1 MRIFIFVFACLL
13 QLSLQKST
21 PQDDHYIAAVVEY
34 QVQSDISVNVQNYVR
49 LIKEASEQNADIMVF
64 PEMTLTRGNRSISVP
79 IFGILKEYP
88 VPADRPDLYD
98 EMLVTFSQTA
108 KQYQI
113 YVVINIQ
120 EIVDCNDAPGEYC
133 PEKKV
138 YLFNTNVVFDRNGAV
153 IDRYRK
159 INLFGEFS
167 RTPAFKPD
175 LGIFSTDFGVTF
187 GHYICFDLMFQVPA
201 VQVVEKHKLTDVIFT
216 TMWFSE
222 MPYLTAVQI
231 HQGYAYAMNVNFL
244 AAGANNVR
252 VGSAGS
258 GIYSGKAGTLVGTM
272 PGVPTTRLMVA
283 KVPKVPGKVT
293 EPYPGPIYDNPSDH
307 DGLVLKQDPSLP
319 SHISKP
325 LVQGLQEFTL
335 VDKEV
340 SCKFRINLNQ
350 RSGETVP
357 FYRAFVQDGS
367 NTYVLREIGVA
378 ACGVVACKNDDVK
391 ICPYRFSKDEQNT
404 EFEELEILMT
414 TYRHHYNSSLQCDDV
429 VYFPS
434 TLRNNKFPFDPK
446 NVTFID
452 NTQITDLENSITDS
466 CVNEKGTVLFKLN
479 VPQNQL
485 VSFGIW
491 GRLYNRDVNLLKNVT
506 QEDVENSIRIENIIY
521 GV

>member
-1 MRIFIFVFACLL
+1 MFRLPALVISLCFVLF
-13 QLSLQKST
+13 SEQKST

-350 RSGETVP
+350 RSGETNYQ
-357 FYRAFVQDGS
+357 YRALAFSGVRTFDGFATGGARVCS
-367 NTYVLREIGVA
+367 VLSCTDGTLKSCGTRFPKFENDTTGV
-378 ACGVVACKNDDVK
+378 
-391 ICPYRFSKDEQNT
+391 
-404 EFEELEILMT
+404 FEELSIVATVPTPQIVPDLDAHDSSYFPVALT
-414 TYRHHYNSSLQCDDV
+414 TSIMPLESKDYTYEVSTQGNVTNISAVLKSNTPELYSFAVWGRVFDRDGEDATPPLPGSAHMVLFSSSLLIA
-429 VYFPS
+429 
-434 TLRNNKFPFDPK
+434 T
-446 NVTFID
+446 TI
-452 NTQITDLENSITDS
+452 
-466 CVNEKGTVLFKLN
+466 
-479 VPQNQL
+479 L
-485 VSFGIW
+485 VF
-491 GRLYNRDVNLLKNVT
+491 NL
-506 QEDVENSIRIENIIY
+506 
-521 GV
+521 